1 MARILVIDDHDLV
14 RQSLKSVVERGGH
27 EVVVAAEGRDG
38 LKSFQAGNF
47 DLVITDVLMPEVD
60 GLEVV
65 QGVRRLSSTV
75 PIIVMSGGHTVRYSA
90 GRTVGPDYLKMARVF
105 GATKVLNKP
114 FSHRQLL
121 SLIAECLA

>member
-75 PIIVMSGGHTVRYSA
+75 PIIVMSGGHTTRYSA
-90 GRTVGPDYLKMARVF
+90 GRAVGPDYLKMARAF